1 MSKGNDLPL
10 LLASLLVTAGLLGGG
25 YWFLNR
31 SNSNFLPSSS
41 SGSPSSLESGTT
53 GNSFAEVRNVPKGL
67 FNYGGSTSW
76 APIRR
81 DADPAIQ
88 VVWTDFKLRYTDPVQ
103 GKPGSKTGIQMLIE
117 NQLAFSQSSRAIKET
132 EQQQAQAKNFRLKEI
147 PVAIDG
153 IAIAVHKSL
162 DLPGL
167 TVSQLADIY
176 LGKVTNWN
184 QVGGPDLEIVP
195 FSRSLESGGTVE
207 FFDENVLEKQ
217 PFAAN
222 VKIMPTTTEAIR
234 ALANQQGGIYYAS
247 APEIVSQC
255 SIKALPLGRKLNE
268 WVSPYQ
274 NPPAP
279 NAACDPQR
287 NQLNM
292 QAFQTGTY
300 PITRR
305 LFVIVKQNGQADEQ
319 AGEAYA
325 SLLLTNQGQELI
337 AKAGFVRLR

>member
-1 MSKGNDLPL
+1 MSKSNELPV

-25 YWFLNR
+25 FWVLNR
-31 SNSNFLPSSS
+31 SNSPLIAPLGDQPQSNV
-41 SGSPSSLESGTT
+41 EQVKR
-53 GNSFAEVRNVPKGL
+53 FAEVQNVPAGL

-88 VVWTDFKLRYTDPVQ
+88 VVWTDFKLRYTDPIQ
-103 GKPGSKTGIQMLIE
+103 GKPGSKTGIQMLID
-117 NQLAFSQSSRAIKET
+117 NQLAFSQSSRAVKES

-153 IAIAVHKSL
+153 IAVAVHKSL
-162 DLPGL
+162 NLSGL
-167 TVSQLADIY
+167 TMQQLADIY

-195 FSRSLESGGTVE
+195 FSRSIDSGGTVE

-217 PFAAN
+217 PFGSN
-222 VKIMPTTTEAIR
+222 IKTMSTTTEAIR
-234 ALANQQGGIYYAS
+234 AVAVQPGGIYYAS

-255 SIKALPLGRKLNE
+255 SVKALPLGRKLNE
-268 WVSPYQ
+268 WISPYQ
-274 NPPAP
+274 NPPDP
-279 NAACDPQR
+279 NSTACDPQR
-287 NQLNM
+287 NALNI
-292 QAFQTGTY
+292 QAFQAGTY

-305 LFVIVKQNGQADEQ
+305 LFVIVKQNGQVDEQ

-325 SLLLTNQGQELI
+325 RLLLSDQGQDLI